1 MAADIAADDLSLL
14 ARFADLLGAPEPALR
29 LLLSI
34 LVVSLI
40 LNARGQK
47 RVWCQTKYFHV
58 LYATLPIILKFGFGY
73 GSSII
78 HSAVCTLVAWLGIV
92 MIGGTVT
99 SVLFAF
105 LFQMTYLLAG
115 YYYTG
120 TDTYDIK
127 WSMPHCV
134 LTLRLIA
141 LTYDVYDGKK
151 DPAKLSKDQ
160 QKTAL
165 PQVPSLLEVTAHT
178 YFPASFLVGPQFSM
192 RRYLDFVKG
201 TLVGYD
207 LPGCVTPGLLRGSLG
222 MFYLVVYQIGIAY
235 FPDEYINSPAY
246 NELPFWQR
254 HFVVGIWAKVTLYKY
269 ISCWLIAEGVCI
281 MSGLSYSG
289 EDSVGVLQWRGC
301 ANVKVRTYEGA
312 TTFGHM
318 IASFNTNTNAW
329 VAQYIYKRL
338 RFLNNRYLSQIGA
351 LVFLAVWH
359 GLHSGYYAC
368 FFMEFVV
375 MKFEK
380 DLASMVNRYPRLVM
394 LLNAGPLKY
403 VKLFVLKLYVV
414 VFMGYCLGPFVL
426 LKLHKWWS
434 FWQSLYFSG
443 HIFFV
448 CWPLYAPAVRA
459 FLKVIGGPPVTKD
472 SLKQE
477 VKNSETSTAKVPQE
491 EVTPPE
497 EKQKDL

>member
-1 MAADIAADDLSLL
+1 MADPAADNLSILENVADY
-14 ARFADLLGAPEPALR
+14 LGAPEPALR

-34 LVVSLI
+34 LIGYPLVL
-40 LNARGQK
+40 LHRNTL
-47 RVWCQTKYFHV
+47 WCKDPTLQHLYF
-58 LYATLPIILKFGFGY
+58 ACSGISIAIFNY
-73 GSSII
+73 GSNII
-78 HSAVCTLVAWLGIV
+78 HSAVCTLVAWLGLVV
-92 MIGGTVT
+92 MGGTVT
-99 SVLFAF
+99 SVLFSF
-105 LFQMTYLLAG
+105 VFQMSYLLAG

-160 QKTAL
+160 VKTAL
-165 PQVPSLLEVTAHT
+165 PHVPSLLEVAGHT
-178 YFPASFLVGPQFSM
+178 YFPASFMVGPQFSM
-192 RRYLDFVKG
+192 RRYQDFIKG
-201 TLVGYD
+201 TLVGCD
-207 LPGCVTPGLLRGSLG
+207 LPACVTPGLLRGSLG
-222 MFYLVVYQIGIAY
+222 IFYLIVYQIGIGY

-281 MSGLSYSG
+281 MSGLAYNGRNPSDG
-289 EDSVGVLQWRGC
+289 KPLWDGC
-301 ANVKVRTYEGA
+301 RNVHCLLLETCTE
-312 TTFGHM
+312 FGH
-318 IASFNTNTNAW
+318 IIQSFNVNTNAF

-338 RFLNNRYLSQIGA
+338 RFLNNKYLSQIGA

-380 DLASMVNRYPRLVM
+380 DLAAMVNRYPRLVM

-414 VFMGYCLGPFVL
+414 IFMGYCLGPFVL
-426 LKLHKWWS
+426 LKLHNWWR
-434 FWQSLYFSG
+434 FWKSLYFSG
-443 HIFFV
+443 HLFFV
-448 CWPLYAPAVRA
+448 CWPIYAPAVRA

-472 SLKQE
+472 SSKQDIKKAEISTNIPQEQATTVEE
-477 VKNSETSTAKVPQE
+477 VK
-491 EVTPPE
+491 
-497 EKQKDL
+497 KDL